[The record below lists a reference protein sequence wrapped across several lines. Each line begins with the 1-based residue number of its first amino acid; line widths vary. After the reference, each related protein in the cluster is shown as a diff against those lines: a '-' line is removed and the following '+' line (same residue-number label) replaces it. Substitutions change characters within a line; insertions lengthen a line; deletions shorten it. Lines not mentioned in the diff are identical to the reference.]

1 MSFHLFERFGIEI
14 EYMIVHEN
22 SLGVF
27 PVCDQMLV
35 AASGGNESE
44 IEVGNAGWSNELVL
58 HVVEFKTKEPVPSLA
73 PVASDL
79 HAAVRQANQ
88 LLRPLG
94 GKLLPTA
101 MHPFMDPVR
110 DTELWPNDNAEIYGT
125 FNRIFDCRGHG
136 WSNLQSVHIN
146 LPFSGDAEFERLHS
160 AIRLVLPLLPML
172 AASSP
177 IVEGR
182 LTGKADNRLAYY
194 RNNCVRLPIVT
205 AQVIPENVGTEAE
218 YRRRILEPIAAA
230 VEPFDHQ
237 HVLDAEWVNARGA
250 ITRFSRGSIEIRVL
264 DVQECPAQDLAIV
277 HAVVAL
283 VKALVQEQTCS
294 LSQQRGF
301 DEPRLLTIFEA
312 GVEGGS
318 RALISDQEYLSA
330 LGVSLSSANG
340 RLLWELLISQLVKTG
355 LLPTE
360 EAGRLEGFLR
370 QGTLS
375 ERIAQRLQA
384 SAAPDRIR
392 GTYGELAD
400 CLALNAYFDANS

>member
-14 EYMIVHEN
+14 EHMIVHAD
-22 SLGVF
+22 SLSVL
-27 PVCDQMLV
+27 PVCDQLLV
-35 AASGGNESE
+35 AASGGTESE

-79 HAAVRQANQ
+79 HAAVRHANQ
-88 LLRPLG
+88 LLKPLG

-101 MHPFMDPVR
+101 MHPFMDPVL
-110 DTELWPNDNAEIYGT
+110 DTRLWPHDNAEIYGT
-125 FNRIFDCRGHG
+125 FNRIFDCQGHG

-146 LPFSGDAEFERLHS
+146 LPFTGDAEFERLHS

-177 IVEGR
+177 IVEGK

-194 RNNCVRLPIVT
+194 RNNCARLPVVT
-205 AQVIPENVGTEAE
+205 AHVIPENVSTEEE
-218 YRRRILEPIAAA
+218 YRRRILGPIAAA
-230 VEPFDHQ
+230 IEPFDHE
-237 HVLDAEWVNARGA
+237 HVLEAEWVNARGA
-250 ITRFSRGSIEIRVL
+250 ITRFGRGSIEIRVL
-264 DVQECPAQDLAIV
+264 DVQECPAQDLAIA

-283 VKALVQEQTCS
+283 VQALVEEQTCS
-294 LSQQRGF
+294 LGQQRTF
-301 DEPRLLTIFEA
+301 DELRLLTIFEA
-312 GVEGGS
+312 GVEAGS
-318 RALISDQEYLSA
+318 QALISDQEYSAA
-330 LGVSLSSANG
+330 LGVSRSVVNG
-340 RLLWELLISQLVKTG
+340 RQLWELLISQLVKVG
-355 LLPTE
+355 LLPTL

-392 GTYGELAD
+392 GTYSDLAD
-400 CLALNAYFDANS
+400 CLAENAHFDGSA